1 MPGLLVNV
9 QAVQFQEEAPVELLG
24 AFEPQAEQ
32 AGLPPLLFSVQAG
45 HCQEGWLGA
54 AAVVAHPSSEPF
66 LAAIVSLLTWHRGQ
80 K

>member
-1 MPGLLVNV
+1 MLVNV
-9 QAVQFQEEAPVELLG
+9 QAAQFQEEAPVELLG

-45 HCQEGWLGA
+45 HCQEGRLGA

-66 LAAIVSLLTWHRGQ
+66 LAAIVSLLAWHRGQ